1 VVIPGSYVEREWT
14 KHFELRDF
22 VDDRSVSFQAV
33 VGMQKASDKGETR
46 GKNLRTT
53 TQPDI
58 IRVIQL
64 ETRIR
69 RLEAAVREKD
79 DTVKN
84 IGHQVK
90 ETENVLDQIYKSHD
104 WKALKVYDRLRDKI
118 FPMNTKR
125 RLIGN
130 VLFIAI
136 TEPRKVLKNLD
147 RANLKKCLHDLKTTE
162 PIAVLKKI
170 EEKISEVPKVNNTGR
185 GLEISGRPY
194 LDSAEKDSYSLL
206 QALSHIVDQKWLDIL
221 IESIDQPMIGGVEF
235 PGFAPSPFQR
245 SSVGSSG
252 ESALREI
259 FPFYSEIKRYAN
271 KLGVHL
277 MAESRVL
284 DFGCGWGRIIRFFL
298 KDVLADHLYGI
309 DVDPEMIS
317 LCRKLVHYGNYS
329 VCNPI
334 PPTEFPDDTL
344 DIIYAYSVFSHLAEP
359 VHIKWIEEFSRIL
372 KPGGLL
378 VVTTEGRHFIEF
390 CKSLRGKKHDLAWFN
405 GIANAF
411 VDIEAALS
419 DYDKGKFLYSA
430 TGGGPSRPS
439 SFYGEA
445 VIPRAYIEREW
456 TKYLEFRDFVD
467 DRALSFQTMVVMQ
480 KPFDNPKAP

>member
-1 VVIPGSYVEREWT
+1 
-14 KHFELRDF
+14 
-22 VDDRSVSFQAV
+22 
-33 VGMQKASDKGETR
+33 M
-46 GKNLRTT
+46 N
-53 TQPDI
+53 
-58 IRVIQL
+58 
-64 ETRIR
+64 
-69 RLEAAVREKD
+69 
-79 DTVKN
+79 
-84 IGHQVK
+84 
-90 ETENVLDQIYKSHD
+90 QIHKSNGT
-104 WKALKVYDRLRDKI
+104 KALIVDCRLRDKI

-125 RLIGN
+125 RLIGK
-130 VLFIAI
+130 VFFVAI

-147 RANLKKCLHDLKTTE
+147 WANVKKCFHYLKIAG
-162 PIAVLKKI
+162 PIALLKEI
-170 EEKISEVPKVNNTGR
+170 EKQLSEGSKLGDTGR
-185 GLEISGRPY
+185 GLERWDRPY
-194 LDSAEKDSYSLL
+194 LISAEKGSHSLL
-206 QALSHIVDQKWLDIL
+206 EALSHIPDQKWLDIL
-221 IESIDQPMIGGVEF
+221 IESIDQPMMGSVEF
-235 PGFAPSPFQR
+235 PGFPPDPFQR

-252 ESALREI
+252 EAALREI
-259 FPFYSEIKRYAN
+259 FPFYLKIKCYAD
-271 KLGVHL
+271 KLGVPL
-277 MAESRVL
+277 KAESRIL

-317 LCRKLVHYGNYS
+317 LCRQHVHYGNYS
-329 VCNPI
+329 VCNPV
-334 PPTEFPDDTL
+334 PPTEFSDASM

-378 VVTTEGRHFIEF
+378 VATTEGRHFIEF

-411 VDIEAALS
+411 VDTEAALA
-419 DYDKGKFLYSA
+419 DYDRGKFLYSP

-467 DRALSFQTMVVMQ
+467 DRALSFQVMVVMQ
-480 KPFDNPKAP
+480 KPFDHLKTL